1 MRVVGPRRHHHT
13 ACCCKNAVTV
23 CDDLTIVFDRL
34 RYELFTEL
42 RGPTELPD
50 ERGRLP
56 DKPAVCEM
64 LKKHITKLGKD
75 AVTVLQGKEEAGEE
89 VRGVNVHTR
98 SRTSSQ
104 MALERSRPP
113 VRRLRHANLD
123 DRTVSA
129 WSRRGSPPRGDEG

>member
-1 MRVVGPRRHHHT
+1 MFINCIAPGLTIFTHSASEWGPPSQRSRTVRVGPRRHHHT
-13 ACCCKNAVTV
+13 ACKNAVTV

-89 VRGVNVHTR
+89 VRGVNAHTR
-98 SRTSSQ
+98 SRTL
-104 MALERSRPP
+104 AVGAR
-113 VRRLRHANLD
+113 
-123 DRTVSA
+123 
-129 WSRRGSPPRGDEG
+129 